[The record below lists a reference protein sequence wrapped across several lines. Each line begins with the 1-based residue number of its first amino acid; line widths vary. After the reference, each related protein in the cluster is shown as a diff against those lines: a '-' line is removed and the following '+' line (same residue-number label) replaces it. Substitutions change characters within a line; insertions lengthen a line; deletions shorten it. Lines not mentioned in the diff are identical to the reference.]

1 MSDNNLYQPQGS
13 RDRFVAAIMVDIRKE
28 MSTRILELQKEQTRL
43 TIALS
48 EKFNTDDYRKLN
60 IVNQHIQ
67 VACSR
72 QRGDWVRGDYPSY
85 ATIAK

>member
-1 MSDNNLYQPQGS
+1 MPNNSNFQPHRS
-13 RDRFVAAIMVDIRKE
+13 KDRFISSVLFDVRKE
-28 MSTRILELQKEQTRL
+28 MTLKLEKLQQEQTRL
-43 TIALS
+43 TIALD
-48 EKFNTDDYRKLN
+48 KQFNVEDFRALN

-72 QRGDWVRGDYPSY
+72 RRGDWVRGDYPDY